1 MEKKKKKLRVGK
13 SLGGGGGGDFQ
24 THLTKPWRRIARSGW
39 VKRLDVK

>member
-1 MEKKKKKLRVGK
+1 MEKKKETEGWEE
-13 SLGGGGGGDFQ
+13 SWGGVDFQ